1 MTMHIVLTGGVAS
14 GKSAA
19 STYFEELG
27 IPIIDADVVSREV
40 VTKGS
45 SGLEAIT
52 QRFGSK
58 VLSDDGSLDR
68 ASLRE
73 IVFNDTNHLNWLN
86 ELLHPMIRQ
95 KMELLR
101 KEAERLNQL
110 YSISAI
116 PLFYETI
123 HATEEAKNYSR
134 VLVVDTPEALQL
146 ERLMS
151 RDGSSKQEAEALI
164 ASQATRQQRLSIA
177 DDIVVNDSDLQ
188 SLKQQVINLDTY
200 YRDLARK

>member
-1 MTMHIVLTGGVAS
+1 MHIVLTGGVAS
-14 GKSAA
+14 GKSTV

-27 IPIIDADVVSREV
+27 ITIIDADLISREV

-52 QRFGSK
+52 QRFGYK
-58 VLSDDGSLDR
+58 ILGADGSLNR
-68 ASLRE
+68 ALLRA
-73 IVFNDTNHLNWLN
+73 IVFNDTEHRNWLN

-101 KEAERLNQL
+101 KEAEELNHV
-110 YSISAI
+110 YTISAI
-116 PLFYETI
+116 PLYYETI
-123 HATEEAKNYSR
+123 HATEEAKSYGR

-146 ERLMS
+146 KRLIS
-151 RDGSSKQEAEALI
+151 RDDSSEAEARALI
-164 ASQATRQQRLSIA
+164 SSQATRQQRLSIA
-177 DDIVVNDSDLQ
+177 DDVVVNDSDLQ

>member
-1 MTMHIVLTGGVAS
+1 MHIVLTGGVAS
-14 GKSAA
+14 GKSAV

-68 ASLRE
+68 ASLRA

-188 SLKQQVINLDTY
+188 SLKQQVIKLDTY

>member
-14 GKSAA
+14 GKSAV

-68 ASLRE
+68 ASLRA

-188 SLKQQVINLDTY
+188 SLKQQVIKLDTY